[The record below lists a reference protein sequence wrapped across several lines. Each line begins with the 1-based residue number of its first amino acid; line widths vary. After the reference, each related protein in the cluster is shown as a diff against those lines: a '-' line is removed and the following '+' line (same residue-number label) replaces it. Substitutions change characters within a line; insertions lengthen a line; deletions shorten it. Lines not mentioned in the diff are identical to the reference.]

1 MNRRFFLTWLGL
13 SFVASIS
20 GKAIAVAH
28 RQQESIASSVSDNSV
43 KFYVAQN
50 GSDRWTGTQATPV
63 KQDGPFA
70 TLHRAQAAIRE
81 LIRQQGGLQQPV
93 TILIREGTYFLPK
106 PLELTP
112 EDSGTE
118 NFPITYQAYPG
129 EKPIISG
136 GRAITG
142 SWQQEGDIWTTTL
155 AEAERWDFRL
165 LRVNNHWA
173 TRARYPNKYQ
183 NLSNSWLYAT
193 TAQPQSLAR
202 KQGKFNTTVSRI
214 HHRGDRLEWK
224 IDVPA
229 AKEYRVWLR
238 YSNHMQPY
246 GLKNMDRRTSL
257 QATDRAPVLLENLSD
272 TGSFDTF
279 HWQAVAKI
287 YLDAGEQ
294 TIVWKNVKGGGLSL
308 DAFVF
313 TDDPSWNPERAIAL
327 SKAEDVIEPPP
338 AGKHL
343 IVVHAETFTQV
354 AAKELTVFP
363 QQHQRTHLAVFP
375 SKFPDWQNW
384 SGAEVH
390 IFPDR
395 GWVNAIL
402 PVERVDPTTRTI
414 YVKSQQ
420 HLKPG
425 NRFFIANTREALDS
439 PNEWYLDRAAG
450 KLYYYPTDP
459 RFPQNTEIVASK
471 LERLI
476 VLWGDRQQAY
486 VENVHFVGL
495 TFSDTSYTFAD
506 NYYFPAD
513 SAIWLL
519 ATRKCSI
526 RDCNFTHLGGYGVRF
541 EQGSTENSIVANKMT
556 QLGQGGVIM
565 LGNTATQPVNN
576 LIAGNQIDEGGKV
589 YKHVAGVYVA
599 SGSGNRIAHNQIS
612 QMPRYGI
619 SLKSMGRD
627 RYSHDNIIEFNKIID
642 TCLETSDTGAIE
654 TLGRDKQASGNII
667 RYNFIRNVV
676 GMKTT
681 PQGKIASP
689 HYTWGIY
696 LDDYSSHTEVYG
708 NIVIGTVLGAVMIHS
723 GSHNLIQNN
732 IFIDGSTSQ
741 IQVSPED
748 EFMENNWVRHNIF
761 VGDRSDALVWKS
773 NTKWRPNILM
783 SDFNLYWHTGSL
795 NIARTNRAITP
806 EGSFTQW
813 QKAGFDRNSIFAK
826 PPFIPVLKQQL
837 EQIQPEDFI
846 LNRHHK
852 LLKQIGF
859 QPIPVTKIGIQSFKP
874 SEF

>member
-13 SFVASIS
+13 SLVASIS

-28 RQQESIASSVSDNSV
+28 QQQEPPTANFASDKSV
-43 KFYVAQN
+43 KFYVACN
-50 GSDRWTGTQATPV
+50 GSDRWRGTSATPV
-63 KQDGPFA
+63 AQDGPFA

-81 LIRQQGGLQQPV
+81 LRQQGGLQQPV
-93 TILIREGTYFLPK
+93 TVLIREGTYFLPK

-129 EKPIISG
+129 EKPVISG

-142 SWQQEGDIWTTTL
+142 NWQRKGDIWTTNI
-155 AEAERWDFRL
+155 AEDKRWDFRL
-165 LRVNNHWA
+165 LRVNDHWA
-173 TRARYPNKYQ
+173 TRARYPNEYH
-183 NLSNSWLYAT
+183 NFFSNSWLYAT
-193 TAQPQSLAR
+193 TVEPQALAMKR
-202 KQGKFNTTVSRI
+202 GKFNTTVGRI
-214 HHRGDRLEWK
+214 HHRGDRLEWN

-229 AKEYRVWLR
+229 AGEYRVWLR
-238 YSNHMQPY
+238 YSNHMQAY
-246 GLKNMDRRTSL
+246 GLNDMDRRTSL
-257 QATDRAPVLLENLSD
+257 KAGKRSVLLENLLD

-279 HWQAVAKI
+279 RWQAVAKI
-287 YLDAGEQ
+287 YLAAGEQ
-294 TIVWKNVKGGGLSL
+294 QIVWKNLKGGGLGL

-313 TDDPSWNPERAIAL
+313 TDDPSWNPIRAIDP
-327 SKAEDVIEPPP
+327 SQAEGVIEPPQ

-363 QQHQRTHLAVFP
+363 EHHERTHLAVSP

-402 PVERVDPTTRTI
+402 PVEGVDPATSTI

-420 HLKPG
+420 PLKPG

-439 PNEWYLDRAAG
+439 PHEWYLDRATG

-459 RFPQNTEIVASK
+459 QFPKNTEIVAAK

-476 VLWGDRQQAY
+476 VLRGDRQQAY

-495 TFSDTSYTFAD
+495 TFSDTSYTLAD

-526 RDCNFTHLGGYGVRF
+526 RNCNFTHLGGYGVRL
-541 EQGSTENSIVANKMT
+541 EEGSAENSIVTNQMT
-556 QLGQGGVIM
+556 QLGQGGIIM
-565 LGNTATQPVNN
+565 LGNTATQPINN
-576 LIAGNQIDEGGKV
+576 LIAANQIGESGKV
-589 YKHVAGVYVA
+589 YKHVAGIYVA

-627 RYSHDNIIEFNKIID
+627 RYSHRNIIEFNKITD

-654 TLGRDKQASGNII
+654 TLGRDKLASGNII

-676 GMKTT
+676 GMGTT
-681 PQGKIASP
+681 PQGKIVSP

-696 LDDYSSHTEVYG
+696 LDDYSSQTKVYG
-708 NIVIGTVLGAVMIHS
+708 NIVIGTVLGGVMIHG
-723 GSHNLIQNN
+723 GSHNSIQNN
-732 IFIDGSTSQ
+732 IFVGGSISQ
-741 IQVSPED
+741 IQASPKD
-748 EFMENNWVRHNIF
+748 EFMEDNWVRRNIF

-773 NTKWRPNILM
+773 NTKWRTDILM

-795 NIARTNRAITP
+795 NIARTNKAITP

-813 QKAGFDRNSIFAK
+813 QTAGFDHNSIFAK
-826 PPFIPVLKQQL
+826 PPFLRVLKQQL
-837 EQIQPEDFI
+837 QIQPEDFM
-846 LNRHHK
+846 LYRHHK

-859 QPIPVTKIGIQSFKP
+859 QPIPVTKIGIQGFY
-874 SEF
+874 SE